1 MDIMKQI
8 KLGAGSRIV
17 YEWTEGAFAGNVF
30 QVDLLADGR
39 LTWRVLEG
47 HEPGSGATE
56 DRVSVREIAPGIAQ
70 VSWLESVGYTI
81 TVTIVFA
88 EDRAFGIV
96 SNDKE
101 LYPHAGKLREARAA

>member
-1 MDIMKQI
+1 MKQV

-56 DRVSVREIAPGIAQ
+56 E
-70 VSWLESVGYTI
+70 
-81 TVTIVFA
+81 
-88 EDRAFGIV
+88 
-96 SNDKE
+96 
-101 LYPHAGKLREARAA
+101 YPLTAATYRIGATG